1 MSDEGFPLFV
11 LLVIGIIPSRCAEND
26 LDILLECLFDHR
38 APSFFRG
45 FKTYRAVVEA
55 VIYRHNIGAVREY
68 VALKARLA
76 ADGIFTSDS
85 GHDDVGHREGKA
97 LLYHSVQEMR
107 VCGKGVDEGCGEISR
122 GNAVPVAN
130 NIDNPVDTV
139 WITNPKTNEPYIM
152 SVPYCDYDVAMD
164 NARLSLTVE
173 CTVTQKELTQRKH
186 STMAVIDCILLV
198 PVSEDN
204 EE

>member
-1 MSDEGFPLFV
+1 MEDQHKPFKFTVTGNYQNVKDP
-11 LLVIGIIPSRCAEND
+11 
-26 LDILLECLFDHR
+26 ILSAKNGR
-38 APSFFRG
+38 QTNS
-45 FKTYRAVVEA
+45 Y
-55 VIYRHNIGAVREY
+55 
-68 VALKARLA
+68 
-76 ADGIFTSDS
+76 S
-85 GHDDVGHREGKA
+85 
-97 LLYHSVQEMR
+97 
-107 VCGKGVDEGCGEISR
+107 
-122 GNAVPVAN
+122 N

-173 CTVTQKELTQRKH
+173 CTVTTKELTQKKY